1 MKNFIHFALVAAAL
15 VSAVSV
21 AAAANTMANSSTTG
35 SAPSTS
41 RPMAKDT
48 LSLTSAQQKTAW
60 KDISAVATK
69 EKAPAGF
76 IANAGAVLPSGLTTR
91 PVPSK
96 TADQVPALRPYQYAL
111 LSSNDLLIV
120 NPHDKKVAEIIRH

>member
-1 MKNFIHFALVAAAL
+1 MKNFIRFALVAAAL
-15 VSAVSV
+15 VSGVSV
-21 AAAANTMANSSTTG
+21 AAANNMAKSSTTG
-35 SAPSTS
+35 SGPSTS

-48 LSLTSAQQKTAW
+48 LSLTSDQQKTAW
-60 KDISAVATK
+60 KDISAIATK

-76 IANAGAVLPSGLTTR
+76 IASAGAVVPNGLTTR

-96 TADQVPALRPYQYAL
+96 TADQVPELRPYRYAL